1 MLDYKHPRLGFLS
14 WSTLLRYTTI
24 LDGIVIFNMLSFVF
38 IFVFRMNGLIMSLV
52 FTCQPTEHAKHFG
65 KPVLNITL
73 FIGQFLLCLRARC
86 AWLRS
91 ARASENS
98 RARDDL
104 RGFFS
109 CLLHACVVHLCNA
122 HDSPANKSILGASFS
137 KTALWNHSAIF
148 TWVLDLI

>member
-24 LDGIVIFNMLSFVF
+24 LDGIVIFNMLSFIF
-38 IFVFRMNGLIMSLV
+38 IFVFRMNGLIMSLD

-98 RARDDL
+98 RAMIVYY
-104 RGFFS
+104 
-109 CLLHACVVHLCNA
+109 ACVVHLCNA